1 MTKDRK
7 LLEVTNFQKL
17 DADELK
23 KSVREVLVLMNAAER
38 KVFLTN
44 LEDEMRRTGL
54 SIKRYLIPLGIAA
67 AYVEDLTPNEV
78 GHLIRFFRIN
88 VPNAMSAVAR
98 ALRDCPVVAAP
109 TPSNG

>member
-1 MTKDRK
+1 MIKDRK
-7 LLEVTNFQKL
+7 PLEMMNLQKL

-23 KSVREVLVLMNAAER
+23 RSVREFLVLMNAAER
-38 KVFLTN
+38 KVFLTS

-88 VPNAMSAVAR
+88 VPQAMSAVLR
-98 ALRDCPVVAAP
+98 ALRDCSVVGTP